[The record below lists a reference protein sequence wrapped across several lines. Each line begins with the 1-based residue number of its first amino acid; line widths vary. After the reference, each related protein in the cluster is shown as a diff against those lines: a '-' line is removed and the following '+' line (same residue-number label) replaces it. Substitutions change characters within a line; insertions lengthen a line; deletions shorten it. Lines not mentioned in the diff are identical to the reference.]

1 MRKLCPKSALTAA
14 FGLCLLA
21 AGCGTVPQPSARAGP
36 VAHFM
41 VINLSDCEWQIAI
54 APASGGEHRVL
65 HLTARASQAIDLPAG
80 DYAVEQTA
88 LTADAGIESAR
99 RFTSHLDA
107 GQTYR
112 WRLATLLTAP
122 SGESD
127 GDLTDNGHER
137 KR

>member
-1 MRKLCPKSALTAA
+1 V
-14 FGLCLLA
+14 G
-21 AGCGTVPQPSARAGP
+21 AGP
-36 VAHFM
+36 AAHF
-41 VINLSDCEWQIAI
+41 VVVNLSDCEWQIAI
-54 APASGGEHRVL
+54 APAAGGETRAL
-65 HLTARASQAIDLPAG
+65 HLMARASQSIDLPGG
-80 DYAVEQTA
+80 DYVLEQTA

-122 SGESD
+122 SGE
-127 GDLTDNGHER
+127 TDRDMTDDGHER